1 MPLMAFPVTRL
12 RRLRSSPAL
21 RELIRETKLDPADF
35 VLPLFVRPGAG
46 VRRAI
51 GSMPGQF
58 QLSVDEA
65 VKLAKESWSAGV
77 RSVILFGIPEKKDA
91 LARGAYA
98 ADGIV
103 QRAAAAL
110 KDALPEL
117 AVMADLCFCEYTDH
131 GHCGVVKGTRVD
143 NDATLELAGKTA
155 VSQAKAGADI
165 IAPSGMMDGQVKAI
179 RSALDGA
186 GFQDTPI
193 LAYAAKY
200 ASGFYGPFR
209 AAAESPPSF
218 GDRSA
223 YQMDPPNVLE
233 ALREVALDL
242 EEGADMVMVKPALA
256 YLDVLA
262 AVKQRFG
269 VPTAA
274 YSVSGEYAMIKAAA
288 AKGWLDEKRIAL
300 ETLVSIKRAGAD
312 FILTYYALDAA
323 RWIGA

>member
-209 AAAESPPSF
+209 DAAESPPSF
-218 GDRSA
+218 GDRST